1 MRTLYLLRHAKSR
14 WDDPGCP
21 DSQRRLAPRGV
32 RDAKRVAKHLRQ
44 LGVAPELVLC
54 SSAVRTRET
63 LELVLPA
70 LAAPAVRVEDE
81 LYGATSGALLERL
94 RALPE
99 GVGSVLLIGHNPGLQ
114 DLAFILVS
122 SEVDRARL
130 AAKFPTA
137 ALATLALPSWR
148 LNPGDAELVGY
159 VAPKQLR

>member
-44 LGVAPELVLC
+44 LGAAPELVLC

-63 LELVLPA
+63 LELVLGA
-70 LAAPAVRVEDE
+70 FAAAAVRVEDE
-81 LYGATSGALLERL
+81 LYGAASDALLERL
-94 RALPE
+94 RMLPE
-99 GVGSVLLIGHNPGLQ
+99 EIGSVLLIGHNPGLQ
-114 DLAFILVS
+114 DLALTLVS
-122 SEVDRARL
+122 SEADRARL

-148 LNPGDAELVGY
+148 PDPGDAELVDY
-159 VAPKQLR
+159 VVPKQLR

>member
-32 RDAKRVAKHLRQ
+32 RDARRVAKHLRG

-70 LAAPAVRVEDE
+70 LGAAPVRFEDE
-81 LYGATSGALLERL
+81 LYGAASEVLLERL
-94 RALPE
+94 RTLPE
-99 GVGSVLLIGHNPGLQ
+99 EIGSVLMIGHNPGLQ
-114 DLAFILVS
+114 DLALTLVS
-122 SEVDRARL
+122 SEADRARL

-137 ALATLALPSWR
+137 ALATLAVPSWR
-148 LNPGDAELVGY
+148 LDPGDAELVDY
-159 VAPKQLR
+159 VVPKQLR

>member
-1 MRTLYLLRHAKSR
+1 MRKLYLLRHAKSR

-32 RDAKRVAKHLRQ
+32 RDAKRVADHFRR
-44 LGVAPELVLC
+44 LGVTPELVLC

-70 LAAPAVRVEDE
+70 LDAPAVRFEDE
-81 LYGATSGALLERL
+81 LYAAASDELLERL
-94 RALPE
+94 RSLPE
-99 GVGSVLLIGHNPGLQ
+99 ETASVLLIGHNPGLQ
-114 DLAFILVS
+114 NLALVLVS
-122 SEVDRARL
+122 TEVDRARL

-148 LNPGDAELVGY
+148 PDPGDAELVDY
-159 VAPKQLR
+159 VVPKHLR